1 MPTDIQGLFAMLE
14 AARTRYVLVG
24 GLALVLHGIDRLTA
38 DVDLAVD
45 LAPEEAL
52 RLVALLEQAGYRPV
66 APVDPKQLADPAIRA
81 AWHRD
86 RNMRVFS
93 YWDSTGKRP
102 TIDIFIA
109 SPIAFEELWQDA
121 VRIDMGGDLTVSV
134 ASISHLE
141 DRSNK
146 EPVNRAA
153 DEPPAAWGT
162 HEDAEALRR
171 WAFLRRTPAERLAW
185 LVEMLEI
192 AYRTGALK
200 PRGPDPSVSGR
211 SQTP

>member
-1 MPTDIQGLFAMLE
+1 MPTDIKSLFALLE

-52 RLVALLEQAGYRPV
+52 RLVALLEQTGYRPV
-66 APVDPKQLADPAIRA
+66 APVDPKLLADPASRA
-81 AWHRD
+81 AWHRE

-121 VRIDMGGDLTVSV
+121 VRIDIGSALTVCV
-134 ASISHLE
+134 ASIAHLILL
-141 DRSNK
+141 K
-146 EPVNRAA
+146 ELAGRPQDLA
-153 DEPPAAWGT
+153 DI
-162 HEDAEALRR
+162 
-171 WAFLRRTPAERLAW
+171 ERLR
-185 LVEMLEI
+185 EI
-192 AYRTGALK
+192 ERTRIL
-200 PRGPDPSVSGR
+200 
-211 SQTP
+211 